1 MVYMDLIKKWNPALR
16 VTWFKLQTN

>member
-16 VTWFKLQTN
+16 VAWFKLQTN